1 MKVYNWD
8 TFTCC
13 SGTYCQNMADYDNLA
28 YFKDA
33 GSLYVNLYAPSE
45 LTWRRADGDVVVE
58 QETVYPESETSTITV
73 RPARPARFALKLRV
87 PSWTRDMTVKING
100 APAAVTASPGAWASI
115 DRTWNAGDRVEVTIP
130 LTLRMEAVDRQHPD
144 RVAVMRGPVVLVLEG
159 TYHAGAFR
167 LPERDD
173 DLAKWLVPEKWSR
186 PLAVLTPGDETRDT
200 MSVFRVVPP
209 DHSAVR
215 LTFRP
220 FYDTGE
226 GYPYFMYFDRRALP
240 YKLW

>member
-1 MKVYNWD
+1 M
-8 TFTCC
+8 
-13 SGTYCQNMADYDNLA
+13 
-28 YFKDA
+28 
-33 GSLYVNLYAPSE
+33 
-45 LTWRRADGDVVVE
+45 
-58 QETVYPESETSTITV
+58 TV
-73 RPARPARFALKLRV
+73 R
-87 PSWTRDMTVKING
+87 ING
-100 APAAVTASPGAWASI
+100 TPAAVTAAPGTWASI
-115 DRTWNAGDRVEVTIP
+115 DRTWNADDRVEVTIP
-130 LTLRMEAVDRQHPD
+130 LTLRMEAVDRQHQD

-186 PLAVLTPGDETRDT
+186 PLAVLTPGDESRET

-209 DHSAVR
+209 DNSAVR
-215 LTFRP
+215 LKFRP

-226 GYPYFMYFDRRALP
+226 GYPYFMYFDRRGLP